1 MQQEHLTQTV
11 ETCLRVFDAKRQ
23 KNKFLAFGLKIA
35 IALLSAGITVLLGL
49 SFPGKE
55 EGTFKN
61 IALGLSALSAV
72 MGTWDA
78 FFNHR
83 TLWIRYT
90 IAANRMRALLEE
102 IKYQAAKNQ
111 AGLPVQTSDEMFKN
125 ISRSSLRPI
134 TRGRTCAGRS
144 QESTFRD
151 LRQIDGGPT
160 GEGPKSPSKKCTGF
174 MRDAIVA

>member
-111 AGLPVQTSDEMFKN
+111 AGLPVQTSDEMFKKY
-125 ISRSSLRPI
+125 
-134 TRGRTCAGRS
+134 
-144 QESTFRD
+144 Q
-151 LRQIDGGPT
+151 Q
-160 GEGPKSPSKKCTGF
+160 
-174 MRDAIVA
+174 IVAEANHAWEDMRREEPGEHVQRPKAD

>member
-1 MQQEHLTQTV
+1 MQQVHITQTV

-23 KNKFLAFGLKIA
+23 KNKFLAFGLKIT

-49 SFPGKE
+49 SFPGKD
-55 EGTFKN
+55 EGTYKN

-90 IAANRMRALLEE
+90 IAANRMRSLLEE
-102 IKYQAAKNQ
+102 IKYQTAKSQ
-111 AGLPVQTSDEMFKN
+111 GELPVQLSDEMFEKY
-125 ISRSSLRPI
+125 
-134 TRGRTCAGRS
+134 
-144 QESTFRD
+144 Q
-151 LRQIDGGPT
+151 Q
-160 GEGPKSPSKKCTGF
+160 
-174 MRDAIVA
+174 IVAEANHAWEDMRKQEPGEHVQKVKAD